1 MKISLH
7 LPSKCTTYCELQRK
21 LKAQHSICLV
31 FQSDIPEINKPII
44 LYIKSQFEL
53 EQRPSTIFD
62 KKRKTKRKKVTT
74 KQIRHY

>member
-7 LPSKCTTYCELQRK
+7 LPLKFTTYCELQSK

-31 FQSDIPEINKPII
+31 FQLKIPEINKPII

-53 EQRPSTIFD
+53 EQRPLTIFD
-62 KKRKTKRKKVTT
+62 KKKKS
-74 KQIRHY
+74 KFEKKS